1 MPGKLMT
8 DEKIR
13 ENINSGKK
21 AFGFTAQHKET
32 VIPIIMDEL
41 KKIN

>member
-1 MPGKLMT
+1 ML
-8 DEKIR
+8 ERAIQEEIR
-13 ENINSGKK
+13 ENVRCGKQ

-41 KKIN
+41 KKQ

>member
-1 MPGKLMT
+1 MP
-8 DEKIR
+8 EAEIR
-13 ENINSGKK
+13 ENVQSGKT

-41 KKIN
+41 KKTII